1 MYYLKKFGGKIQ
13 NRQFGPILIL
23 ADFRLPPSNPHDVG
37 KKWKQACEQT
47 ELEEGG
53 GGGGRKFLVFHD
65 PKISNQR

>member
-37 KKWKQACEQT
+37 KKWNKHVNRQNSRREV
-47 ELEEGG
+47 EEG
-53 GGGGRKFLVFHD
+53 VEN
-65 PKISNQR
+65 S